1 VAAGIG
7 IGLVLFL
14 GLLPFVLVVVL
25 YTAFSIY
32 AATKGTAFAASTVNV
47 PLMLTAVAVFTAA
60 LVMIVLGLISL
71 IGRSLHAPAS
81 ARTTSSSR

>member
-14 GLLPFVLVVVL
+14 GLLPFVLVVLL

-32 AATKGTAFAASTVNV
+32 AATKGTAFAASTVDV

-60 LVMIVLGLISL
+60 LLVLMLGVVSL
-71 IGRSLHAPAS
+71 LGRSLHPPAS
-81 ARTTSSSR
+81 ARTTSSSK